1 MRPRMTDD
9 NALLYHSDIS
19 IHAIY
24 NYGTNYI
31 SNFNKFIAT
40 ASESKMSGNNTIDM
54 ISKSTNAGDLITPQP
69 AAGQSTAY
77 LLLDMQLLP
86 TCDIKAMAYV
96 LSGVVRIGS
105 ATNTSDAVNIMD
117 ENIDLAQYYQYLIIQ
132 DEAILGFWISI
143 STALQCF
150 YIDVSKVNF
159 LHKKCAARLGAL
171 YTGNYRNYRT
181 IQACSDWYSQFRHND
196 SDEETQHVTRIQ
208 LSKAQF
214 KRECISREHHTL
226 LRPEEAL
233 SAAYEHAMK
242 TTSSSGKIQGII
254 VNSASKRCAVIGIL
268 INKAILL
275 ELDVEATIAT
285 FILYIQIA
293 DLFAVNLL
301 GQILLNSSSP
311 LQFREAIKAEGLWAK
326 QLQHYIVNDLNY
338 VFELNVLINR
348 IQKTIDWE
356 QEYRNRTTDAVTIN
370 IPASYVRNRARN
382 IFAQAKHLGLKP
394 KPADWVDYWAM
405 RWALMPTGS
414 FISQYDEDMIA
425 KRKLPPMVANKTTVL
440 SSIHDLSFDT
450 LINRVPMIRA
460 SASIKYEWDKV
471 RALYGCDITSYLMAD
486 FSMRDAE
493 ECLPPYFPVGASAK
507 EGNVKVIMSRMNT
520 GLPFCYDYDDFN
532 SQHSFSSQTEVLKA
546 WADVYKHDISDEQLD
561 ALRWTIASIQHQEVA
576 FEHDKTV
583 RTVASGLFSGWRHT
597 AFMNT
602 VLNRIYLLWAGL
614 ESKVS
619 YAIHNGDDV
628 YASLTYLKDGMELI
642 DNAAKLGIRAQV
654 TKMNIGTI
662 AEFLRVDGMAYD
674 STGAQYL
681 TRACTTAVHAR
692 IESEAAVTLKAG
704 LDATRDRMESLI
716 RRGGKQKVVL
726 AIHKLITKNW
736 ARIFDTD
743 YNTAS
748 LYYVTPLIQGGAL
761 DTREVQPW
769 RILTTEV
776 PNDDPK
782 IESIAM
788 MIDIGAQ
795 QYLNHIAKIYDLPV
809 ADVQREGIR
818 RMNRAMLKGTKM
830 TMRVVNEDRKYIKPY
845 AAVYK
850 AHAQLDVRIHIAK
863 ARLVGLFN
871 IVLPSAQSTYLNN
884 WLQRQKNPYQLM
896 SIMI

>member
-1 MRPRMTDD
+1 MTDD
-9 NALLYHSDIS
+9 NALLYDNNNAS
-19 IHAIY
+19 IHAVY
-24 NYGTNYI
+24 EYGNRYITNY
-31 SNFNKFIAT
+31 NKFV
-40 ASESKMSGNNTIDM
+40 NNTNNIKNSNHNTINNIDSI
-54 ISKSTNAGDLITPQP
+54 ISAGDLIRPRQDT
-69 AAGQSTAY
+69 GQSAAY
-77 LLLDMQLLP
+77 LLLDAQLLP
-86 TCDIKAMAYV
+86 TSDIKAMAYV
-96 LSGVVRIGS
+96 LSGIVRIS
-105 ATNTSDAVNIMD
+105 SVVDINNAVNMMD
-117 ENIDLAQYYQYLIIQ
+117 EHIDLAEFYQYLMIQ
-132 DEAILGFWISI
+132 DEAILGFWVSI
-143 STALQCF
+143 TTTLQCF
-150 YIDVSKVNF
+150 YIDVGKINF
-159 LHKKCAARLGAL
+159 LHKKCAARVGAL

-181 IQACSDWYSQFRHND
+181 VQTCNDWYAHFRHDTAN
-196 SDEETQHVTRIQ
+196 EETSQVTRIQ
-208 LSKAQF
+208 LAKAQF
-214 KRECISREHHTL
+214 KRESISREHHTL
-226 LRPEEAL
+226 LRPEEVL
-233 SAAYEHAMK
+233 SAAYDHAMK
-242 TTSSSGKIQGII
+242 TTSSSGKIQGIV
-254 VNSASKRCAVIGIL
+254 VNSTSKRCAVIGIL
-268 INKAILL
+268 IGKAVSL

-285 FILYIQIA
+285 FILYIQLA

-301 GQILLNSSSP
+301 GQILLNSISP
-311 LQFREAIKAEGLWAK
+311 QQFREAIKAEGLWAK

-348 IQKTIDWE
+348 IQKSIDWE
-356 QEYRNRTTDAVTIN
+356 QEYKNRTTEAVTID

-394 KPADWVDYWAM
+394 KPADWNDYWAM

-414 FISQYDEDMIA
+414 FISQYEDDMIA
-425 KRKLPPMVANKTTVL
+425 KKRLPPMVANKTTVL
-440 SSIHDLSFDT
+440 SSMHELSFDT

-507 EGNVKVIMSRMNT
+507 EGNVKVIMDRMNT

-532 SQHSFSSQTEVLKA
+532 SQHSFSSQAEVIKA

-628 YASLTYLKDGMELI
+628 YASLTHLKDGMELI
-642 DNAAKLGIRAQV
+642 NNADKLGIRAQV

-692 IESEAAVTLKAG
+692 VESEAAVTLKAG

-716 RRGGKQKVVL
+716 RRGGKQQVVL

-748 LYYVTPLIQGGAL
+748 LYYITPLIQGGAL

-776 PNDDPK
+776 PNNDPST
-782 IESIAM
+782 ESIAM

-818 RMNRAMLKGTKM
+818 RMNRAMLKGTKV
-830 TMRVVNEDRKYIKPY
+830 TMRVTKEDRKYIKPY